1 MDERR
6 EHAYILWRMI
16 GPKERLLLVNDIFL
30 IRIEK
35 NSNGRIIIIV
45 VSK

>member
-1 MDERR
+1 MKE
-6 EHAYILWRMI
+6 EIMHILWRAF
-16 GPKERLLLVNDIFL
+16 GSKERLLLVNDIFL

-35 NSNGRIIIIV
+35 NINSRIIIV